1 MLARLV
7 LWLVLLGGVA
17 GSAEPQL
24 PSVVVIVHPSRSGA
38 VSREEVRTIYL
49 RQRRFWEDGQPILPV
64 NREYGCE
71 ARKVFEDNVF
81 KVSSRINST
90 WGGNLVDMVRCIKY
104 LEIIREEKLVEN
116 AEAMEVLLQ
125 NCEDAYGFPPYDA
138 LKEFLYLR
146 SGMDLREKEHEIIR
160 KALGT
165 LPATV
170 IRSNTY
176 DWWSRIP
183 TFVNDEQMTTD
194 MARALEVE
202 KEPPRRRRP
211 RGGFAN
217 VHV

>member
-81 KVSSRINST
+81 KDLKVPLSRYWNEQYFL
-90 WGGNLVDMVRCIKY
+90 G
-104 LEIIREEKLVEN
+104 
-116 AEAMEVLLQ
+116 VL
-125 NCEDAYGFPPYDA
+125 P
-138 LKEFLYLR
+138 
-146 SGMDLREKEHEIIR
+146 
-160 KALGT
+160 
-165 LPATV
+165 PATLASDSAV
-170 IRSNTY
+170 RQY
-176 DWWSRIP
+176 
-183 TFVNDEQMTTD
+183 VA
-194 MARALEVE
+194 ARPDAIGYIDARNLDDSV
-202 KEPPRRRRP
+202 RVVLR
-211 RGGFAN
+211 FD
-217 VHV
+217 